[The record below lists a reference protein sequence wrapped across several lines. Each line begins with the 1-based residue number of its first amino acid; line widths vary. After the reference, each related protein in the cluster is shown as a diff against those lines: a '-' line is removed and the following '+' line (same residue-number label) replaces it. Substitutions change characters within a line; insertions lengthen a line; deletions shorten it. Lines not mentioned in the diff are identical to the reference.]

1 MAQHN
6 PGSRAFLLIVL
17 GGIVIGFVIAV
28 FLLGGD
34 DETSVKTDE
43 IEAPIEQP
51 AAEAPPPAAP
61 ADDMTNENTPP
72 DEMPAEDAGMPGDV
86 MPPDEMPADD
96 VMPPDELPAE
106 DAGMP
111 DDMTP
116 PDEMNAM
123 PEEAMPDEAPDAMTP
138 DENPEAAV
146 PENPPPAPNP

>member
-17 GGIVIGFVIAV
+17 GGIVIGFVIAA

-34 DETSVKTDE
+34 DSETSVKTDE

-72 DEMPAEDAGMPGDV
+72 DEM
-86 MPPDEMPADD
+86 
-96 VMPPDELPAE
+96 PAE

>member
-17 GGIVIGFVIAV
+17 GGIVIGFVIAA

-34 DETSVKTDE
+34 DSETSVKTDE

-86 MPPDEMPADD
+86 MPPDEMPAD
-96 VMPPDELPAE
+96 VMPPDEMPAE

-116 PDEMNAM
+116 PDEMDAM

-138 DENPEAAV
+138 DENPEGAV